1 MTRASRSILEYHKK
15 QNPSRSKPT
24 RVQQERWQTAKVARF
39 PEQRFADAPLFLRM
53 LGENAGHRPRLHKLF
68 LKGLAVA
75 AGQRWVM
82 MQIAEAQKFA
92 REWKPTP
99 QPTPTAR

>member
-1 MTRASRSILEYHKK
+1 
-15 QNPSRSKPT
+15 
-24 RVQQERWQTAKVARF
+24 
-39 PEQRFADAPLFLRM
+39 M

-99 QPTPTAR
+99 

>member
-1 MTRASRSILEYHKK
+1 MLIQPMTRASRSILEYHKK

-99 QPTPTAR
+99 

>member
-1 MTRASRSILEYHKK
+1 LSA
-15 QNPSRSKPT
+15 PD
-24 RVQQERWQTAKVARF
+24 
-39 PEQRFADAPLFLRM
+39 QRFADAPLFLRT

-82 MQIAEAQKFA
+82 MTPLQIAEAQKLP

-99 QPTPTAR
+99 QPTPQRMNRVKTLPTNVRYRG